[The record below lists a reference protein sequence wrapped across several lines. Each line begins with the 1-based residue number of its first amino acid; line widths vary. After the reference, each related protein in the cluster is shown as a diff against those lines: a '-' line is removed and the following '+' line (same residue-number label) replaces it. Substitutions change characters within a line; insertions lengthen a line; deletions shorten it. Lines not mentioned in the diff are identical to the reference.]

1 MDVPPLPGRE
11 ASLKL
16 DLLSVAVRSP
26 KFWCYAEM
34 INLQQ
39 QFLSHVCKWA
49 EGCHC
54 HSFLAVEQG
63 NDGIKLGYSASA
75 QLLFASRAASR
86 LSDPAHRPCDGK
98 RYGPCPM
105 AGRRAP
111 ELALGGVTQAF
122 RDFTEESLIQVM
134 QHSIGVDAEDLA
146 VVMQDFPAWPGPHAA
161 GSQDNIAFLGN
172 PSLADGRC
180 WPLG

>member
-1 MDVPPLPGRE
+1 M
-11 ASLKL
+11 
-16 DLLSVAVRSP
+16 
-26 KFWCYAEM
+26 
-34 INLQQ
+34 
-39 QFLSHVCKWA
+39 
-49 EGCHC
+49 GCHC

-63 NDGIKLGYSASA
+63 NDGITRGYAASA

-86 LSDPAHRPCDGK
+86 LSDPTHRPCDGK

-134 QHSIGVDAEDLA
+134 QHSIVVDAEDLA
-146 VVMQDFPAWPGPHAA
+146 VVMQDFQHGRDHMLQVAKTKLRFWE
-161 GSQDNIAFLGN
+161 N